1 MRDHERA
8 EVGADETLD
17 AARDRLQRVDVEARV
32 GLVEHRD
39 PRLQHRHLQDLDPL
53 LLAAG
58 EAVVQVARGELAA
71 DLELVHLLEQLLAEL
86 RDRDRIVHAAVSGL
100 ARRVDRA
107 AQEARDGDAGDGLR
121 ILERE
126 EEAALGT
133 LVGAELRDVL
143 AVEQQGAFGDLV
155 GGVAHDR
162 VGERRLPR
170 PVRAHHRVD
179 LTLRDLQVDA
189 LDDLRSV
196 LERDMEVPQLQYCH
210 SCDLRSSKDAR
221 HFPRRDSSSLA
232 VRQKAATIRA
242 CPT

>member
-17 AARDRLQRVDVEARV
+17 AARDGLQRVDVEARV

-143 AVEQQGAFGDLV
+143 AVEQQGAFGDLGYKRVRRWPYEAGGIFMGWRYVAPVWCWLARTRERLAV
-155 GGVAHDR
+155 GALAHQDR
-162 VGERRLPR
+162 VF
-170 PVRAHHRVD
+170 
-179 LTLRDLQVDA
+179 T
-189 LDDLRSV
+189 
-196 LERDMEVPQLQYCH
+196 
-210 SCDLRSSKDAR
+210 
-221 HFPRRDSSSLA
+221 
-232 VRQKAATIRA
+232 
-242 CPT
+242 